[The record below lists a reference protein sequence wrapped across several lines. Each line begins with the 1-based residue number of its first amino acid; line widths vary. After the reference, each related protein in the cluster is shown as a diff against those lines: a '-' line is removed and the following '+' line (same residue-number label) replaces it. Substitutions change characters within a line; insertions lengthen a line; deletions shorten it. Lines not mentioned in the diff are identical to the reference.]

1 MGQLIRKETAV
12 AEEQVVVVVEIT
24 FCHRMDSVMEISPLS
39 DPIKIIARMLT
50 MSLCKNMN
58 EEMG

>member
-12 AEEQVVVVVEIT
+12 AEEQVVVVEIT